1 VAREGGTVLKAALHG
16 ELLKIATVRG
26 QWISAALAAITI
38 PLTSLLVAASG
49 QLGASDTLTSGAA
62 TGSVIGLLAF
72 GSWAGVIAAGEYSRQ
87 TLVVSLTT
95 VPRRTVLYGAKLA
108 AITTTAAGGSLLS
121 AFVALLVVFAVS
133 PHGAHHVGDPAALL
147 AVVLSVV
154 AVTAIGLA
162 AGILTRSP
170 AASIVAVFA
179 VVLLPQ
185 AAGGLL
191 GSLQPWV
198 VGASPGPVITQLV
211 GNTQLAANQ
220 AFPPGAGMA
229 AVTLLLVAAAVAACG
244 GYALQRR
251 DG

>member
-1 VAREGGTVLKAALHG
+1 VLKSALHG

-26 QWISAALAAITI
+26 QWISAALATVTI

-49 QLGASDTLTSGAA
+49 QLGSTDSLTSGAA

-108 AITTTAAGGSLLS
+108 AITATAAAGSLGS
-121 AFVALLVVFAVS
+121 AFVALLVVFAVT
-133 PHGAHHVGDPAALL
+133 PHGSHHLGDPAALL
-147 AVVLSVV
+147 SVVLSVV
-154 AVTAIGLA
+154 AVTAIGVA

-170 AASIVAVFA
+170 AASIVAAFA

-198 VGASPGPVITQLV
+198 VGASPGPVVTQLV
-211 GNTQLAANQ
+211 GNSQLAADQ
-220 AFPPGAGMA
+220 AFPPGGGLA
-229 AVTLLLVAAAVAACG
+229 AVTLLVAAAAIAAIG
-244 GYALQRR
+244 GWALARR

>member
-1 VAREGGTVLKAALHG
+1 MAREGDTVVRSALHG

-26 QWISAALAAITI
+26 QWVSAALATVTI

-49 QLGASDTLTSGAA
+49 QLGSTDTLTSGAA
-62 TGSVIGLLAF
+62 TGTVIGLLAF
-72 GSWAGVIAAGEYSRQ
+72 GSWAGVVAAGEYSRQ

-95 VPRRTVLYGAKLA
+95 VPRRTLLYGSKLA
-108 AITTTAAGGSLLS
+108 AITAVAAAGSLVS
-121 AFVALLVVFAVS
+121 AFAALLVVFAVTT
-133 PHGAHHVGDPAALL
+133 HGSHRVGDPAALL
-147 AVVLSVV
+147 GVVLAVA
-154 AVTAIGLA
+154 AVTAIGVA

-191 GSLQPWV
+191 GSLQPWI
-198 VGASPGPVITQLV
+198 VGASPGPVVTQLV
-211 GNTQLAANQ
+211 GNTQLAADQ
-220 AFPPGAGMA
+220 TFPPGAGIA
-229 AVTLLLVAAAVAACG
+229 AVTLLVVALAIAAVG
-244 GYALQRR
+244 GWALVRR